1 MNTVRAKTRD
11 NTKELEDSSNSMET
25 NEMDE
30 IGKETRVTFQ
40 WSVHEK
46 LDDSLHGA
54 ETSATA
60 LRDMSALPMQRKS
73 HEADA
78 ESLLQSADNH
88 NYWAKV
94 TSHTW

>member
-1 MNTVRAKTRD
+1 MKTVRAKTR
-11 NTKELEDSSNSMET
+11 NNIIELEDRSNFMET

-46 LDDSLHGA
+46 LNDSLHEA
-54 ETSATA
+54 ETSAIA
-60 LRDMSALPMQRKS
+60 LRDVSALPTQHRS
-73 HEADA
+73 HKPDA
-78 ESLLQSADNH
+78 RSLLQSTDNH

-94 TSHTW
+94 TSHT